1 MKKIL
6 VTESQLKRIIE
17 HIDNNVYHETFSS
30 AVQTAR
36 ANVEAK
42 GYTVDENDWFN
53 RVNTGPGRPK
63 AGHTTRMSI
72 GLLKDGKPQ
81 KKALHIQ
88 VYNMGKTYELNFYV
102 N

>member
-17 HIDNNVYHETFSS
+17 HIDKDIYHETFSS

-36 ANVEAK
+36 AAVEAK
-42 GYTVDENDWFN
+42 GYAVDENDWFN

-63 AGHTTRMSI
+63 PGQTTRMSI
-72 GLLKDGKPQ
+72 GLLKNEKPQ
-81 KKALHIQ
+81 RKALHIQ
-88 VYNMGKTYELNFYV
+88 VYNMGKRYELNFYV
-102 N
+102 L